1 MKRTTKRNKQI
12 ILALALLIAFG
23 LVWSRLRIYV
33 WLHASFWP
41 VVLLLLGLALALYLG
56 LSALS
61 ERRPP
66 DPPPGTDE
74 R

>member
-1 MKRTTKRNKQI
+1 MKRTMKRNKQI
-12 ILALALLIAFG
+12 ALALALLIAFG

-41 VVLLLLGLALALYLG
+41 VVLLLLGLALALYVG
-56 LSALS
+56 ISALM
-61 ERRPP
+61 EQRPP

-74 R
+74 Q

>member
-1 MKRTTKRNKQI
+1 MKRTMKRNKQI
-12 ILALALLIAFG
+12 ALALALLIAFG

-56 LSALS
+56 LSALI
-61 ERRPP
+61 ERRP
-66 DPPPGTDE
+66 DPPSDADD